1 MARRAPSAPTITI
14 QCSGDSRGDSSGRD
28 ARAVRRLARRHPALG
43 PHLGGVRIPEVGGV
57 QVHRAPFQR
66 RPAVDPRPPTC
77 HPPQSQIVLV
87 HVAFPQHCLTIYN
100 PLQRDNLPRQAG
112 APRAGLSTSVPA
124 NVHANGQ
131 TALCFAA
138 LLAVFL
144 AFPQSCLTFYPL
156 QRDTYLR
163 QAGAPRAG
171 LSTSHCACQ
180 RYYKYGVHSGA
191 ACLPGSGMRNA
202 SLYQCATH

>member
-1 MARRAPSAPTITI
+1 MGTADRCGGVDWLASALALPARSGPSWRAVHACGLSDTGLSAPRMPPM
-14 QCSGDSRGDSSGRD
+14 RGAGGGKTVLWRTSSTTPAAPCGGAAVLYSVHTTNSSGRD

-43 PHLGGVRIPEVGGV
+43 PHLGGVRIPEVGSV

-112 APRAGLSTSVPA
+112 APRAGLSTS
-124 NVHANGQ
+124 G
-131 TALCFAA
+131 
-138 LLAVFL
+138 
-144 AFPQSCLTFYPL
+144 
-156 QRDTYLR
+156 
-163 QAGAPRAG
+163 
-171 LSTSHCACQ
+171 
-180 RYYKYGVHSGA
+180 
-191 ACLPGSGMRNA
+191 CLPMCLPTGKLVCTDPAR
-202 SLYQCATH
+202 